1 MAQNNIKYV
10 GEYIISYVVTKCRG
24 TFATISHK
32 HTADEV
38 GADTKGSAATAL
50 GLAEEYTDDKVQSF
64 QNDLDDVRK
73 SVETKSELDHTHN
86 YAGSSVSGGSA
97 NSAVKLETARN
108 INGVS
113 FDGTSDI
120 FITSE
125 PSTTE
130 LKNVSIN
137 DCRTVGFYCGKV
149 GNGCANLPNTVDDF
163 GMIVFKNSTD
173 NICQLLVDGNT
184 TNIMYLRTF
193 KNTGWTNWVAQYSS
207 ANKPTPEDIGAATY
221 AHGTHVT
228 YDESMPV
235 MDGTASA
242 GTAITVSRSNHQHPT
257 DITRAGKAEF
267 DEHVGNTTT
276 HISSTERDAWNSAKS
291 HADST
296 HAPVN
301 AEKNQ
306 NAFSNVLVGD
316 IKVVAHD
323 TTDTLVLEG
332 YNMAIVPDTTNDK
345 IAFSVADG
353 TVDDKG
359 VVQLTDSTS
368 STSTITAATPN
379 SVKSAYDLANSAKT
393 AATNAQA
400 TANSKADAEHTHA
413 YDASFSSTSENPI
426 QNKIITEKFNSL
438 ESSINSIVPIER
450 TINGKPLSED
460 IELSASDVN
469 ADSVGTAD
477 SKVSDHNASTS
488 AHSDIRI
495 LITTLTTRL
504 NTLADSDDET
514 LDQMSEL
521 VEYIKANR
529 TLIEEVT
536 TKKVNVADIIDNLTT
551 NVANK
556 PLSAAQGV
564 AIKSLI
570 DQLKTVVDGK
580 AGLSHSH
587 TITDIADL
595 QSTLDE
601 KSGIE
606 HSHDLSVLINA
617 LGTSQDV
624 PTDSDYFISQYV
636 SGGNSTTTYH
646 RRPLVALWSYIKDK
660 LSAVATSGSYN
671 DLEDKPTIGDA
682 TIIINQAG
690 QKRGA
695 FNINQTEDLTIE
707 LTDFNTDTQVTNTP
721 EPTTKAYI
729 TGTTYE
735 ETSTGTQVFDPN
747 VYLDDVAGQLVANTF
762 KGSLVG
768 NADTA
773 SKLGSETIGGTAK
786 PIYLKDGVATECS
799 SLVGSKIQP
808 IYMDEGT
815 LVRCNY
821 TLEKSVPADAEFTDT
836 TYGTAT
842 PSDAGLMSAQD
853 KEFLDFIKQFF
864 VSSNPNQ
871 IVIGGATLV
880 YDSENGLKVVF

>member
-10 GEYIISYVVTKCRG
+10 GEYIISYVVAKCRG

-32 HTADEV
+32 HTADDV

-50 GLAEEYTDDKVQSF
+50 GLAEEYTNEKVQSF
-64 QNDLDDVRK
+64 QNDLNDVRK

-86 YAGSSVSGGSA
+86 YAGSSTSGGSA
-97 NSAVKLETARN
+97 NSALKFENARS
-108 INGVS
+108 INGVP

-120 FITSE
+120 FVTSE
-125 PSTTE
+125 PTTTE
-130 LKNVSIN
+130 LENVSLN
-137 DCRTVGFYCGKV
+137 DCKTVGFYNAKI
-149 GNGCANLPNTVDDF
+149 GNGCANLPSTVDEF
-163 GMIVFKNSTD
+163 GMIVFKNSAD
-173 NICQLLVDGNT
+173 NICQLLVDGNN

-193 KNTGWTNWVAQYSS
+193 KNTEWTSWVSQYSS
-207 ANKPTPEDIGAATY
+207 MNKPTPEDIGAATY
-221 AHGTHVT
+221 AHGTHVS
-228 YDESMPV
+228 YSSDVPA
-235 MDGTASA
+235 MDGTASV
-242 GTAITVSRSNHQHPT
+242 GTATTVSRSDHQHPT
-257 DITRAGKAEF
+257 DITRAGKTEF
-267 DEHVGNTTT
+267 DEHVGDKTA
-276 HISSTERDAWNSAKS
+276 HVLSSERSAWNTAKS

-296 HAPVN
+296 HAPAN

-306 NAFSNVLVGD
+306 NAFSNVLVGET
-316 IKVVAHD
+316 KVVARD
-323 TTDTLVLEG
+323 VTDTIALEG
-332 YNMAIVPDTTNDK
+332 NNIAIVPDATTDK
-345 IAFSVADG
+345 ILFSVNDG

-368 STSTITAATPN
+368 SSSTTTAATPN

-393 AATNAQA
+393 DAANAQA
-400 TANSKADAEHTHA
+400 TADSKANIEHTHA
-413 YDASFSSTSENPI
+413 YDTSFSNTSENPI

-450 TINGKPLSED
+450 TINGKPLSDD
-460 IELSASDVN
+460 IELSASDVK
-469 ADSVGTAD
+469 ADSIGTAD
-477 SKVSDHNASTS
+477 SKVSDHNASAS

-529 TLIEEVT
+529 TLIEEAT

-564 AIKSLI
+564 TIKNLI

-580 AGLSHSH
+580 ADLSHSH
-587 TITDIADL
+587 TITDVAEL
-595 QSTLDE
+595 QFVLDG
-601 KSGIE
+601 KSGTE
-606 HSHDLSVLINA
+606 HTHDLSALINA

-624 PTDSDYFISQYV
+624 PSDSDYFISQYV

-660 LSAVATSGSYN
+660 LSAVAISGSYN
-671 DLEDKPTIGDA
+671 DLEDKPTIGNA
-682 TIIINQAG
+682 TITINQAG
-690 QKRGA
+690 QKRGT
-695 FNINQTEDLTIE
+695 FNANQTEDLTIE
-707 LTDFNTDTQVTNTP
+707 LTDFNTDTQVTNVV

-735 ETSTGTQVFDPN
+735 ETNTGTQVFDPN
-747 VYLDDVAGQLVANTF
+747 VFLDDVAGQLVANTF

-773 SKLGSETIGGTAK
+773 SKLGNETIGGTAK
-786 PIYLKDGVATECS
+786 PIYLKEGAATPCS

-815 LVRCNY
+815 LIRCDY
-821 TLEKSVPADAEFTDT
+821 TLERSVPADAIFTDT

-842 PSDAGLMSAQD
+842 SDKSGLMSAQD